1 MIQLP
6 LYCYSVDNVNSM
18 TRRYLPSY
26 CGDELRLCD
35 YLLDFFGRDFPIED
49 KTDRRRVLTHCLHTM
64 GWAIGLEANRPANGE
79 ASHAEQYLADPR
91 MTRLLN
97 VCRNEK
103 VYIPY
108 AGRCANAVRRA
119 AASCICWSS
128 RTPGSISGGIGWA
141 TGCIPWPPGRR
152 RRCSCEPA
160 AFGKTDRTNNGA
172 AAVCRQEE
180 RNHEAWNHA
189 AVLFPYIGYW
199 QLMNAVDRYVI
210 YDDVN
215 FIKGGWINRNRI
227 LMGSEVK
234 YFNLPMQGAS
244 PFKKINEVGVQ
255 PPEQWVKGSLDKLRL
270 AYRKAP
276 CYGQAM
282 PLAEDILTCGSTNL
296 AEFLAYSIRA
306 VAAYLEMNTEFVI
319 SSTLKKDNA
328 LHGQDKGCWPS
339 AKNWRPR
346 SITTPSAASSCIQ
359 RGLCPAGHSAE
370 LLDTRSI
377 RYVQGSGEFQ
387 PNLSILDVLMYNPK
401 EQVQEMLREY
411 DLR

>member
-1 MIQLP
+1 MTEGTQARPERVMVLEPDAERRQMLAQTLMQSGFRCFMADSVHDALP
-6 LYCYSVDNVNSM
+6 FYQDRQNSACMLTILNARLPWCESV
-18 TRRYLPSY
+18 
-26 CGDELRLCD
+26 ELL
-35 YLLDFFGRDFPIED
+35 
-49 KTDRRRVLTHCLHTM
+49 
-64 GWAIGLEANRPANGE
+64 
-79 ASHAEQYLADPR
+79 S
-91 MTRLLN
+91 
-97 VCRNEK
+97 
-103 VYIPY
+103 
-108 AGRCANAVRRA
+108 RA
-119 AASCICWSS
+119 QEND
-128 RTPGSISGGIGWA
+128 
-141 TGCIPWPPGRR
+141 WP
-152 RRCSCEPA
+152 
-160 AFGKTDRTNNGA
+160 
-172 AAVCRQEE
+172 
-180 RNHEAWNHA
+180 
-189 AVLFPYIGYW
+189 VLFLTAEAANVAHLQSLFDLPCDALVHPFSPK

-328 LHGQDKGCWPS
+328 LHGQDKVLAICKELGATEYYNAIGGQQLYS
-339 AKNWRPR
+339 KEDFARQG
-346 SITTPSAASSCIQ
+346 IQ
-359 RGLCPAGHSAE
+359 LSF
-370 LLDTRSI
+370 LDTRPI
-377 RYVQGSGEFQ
+377 RYAQGSGEFQ